1 MSIDE
6 LETQYGAP
14 SASGPDDLLPPQD
27 VNAERSVIGSMLM
40 SKDAIADVAE
50 QVRGEDF
57 YRPAHETIF
66 DAVIDLYGRGEPADA
81 ITVADE
87 LSHRLEFR
95 GFDHN
100 DGLESHMAS
109 YVEFLVDEDH
119 WTELQPQ
126 LERNDDGN
134 SHHRTLGTYLRMLAE
149 YRRIMD
155 SRDHGFHRDDYLLSM
170 DELEQ
175 IAAARTHPSHR
186 G

>member
-66 DAVIDLYGRGEPADA
+66 DAITEMLPDEVREPARPTLA
-81 ITVADE
+81 E
-87 LSHRLEFR
+87 LALTYP
-95 GFDHN
+95 
-100 DGLESHMAS
+100 DG
-109 YVEFLVDEDH
+109 VVPDEDR
-119 WTELQPQ
+119 WYAV
-126 LERNDDGN
+126 DG
-134 SHHRTLGTYLRMLAE
+134 GTDSQVE
-149 YRRIMD
+149 Y
-155 SRDHGFHRDDYLLSM
+155 G
-170 DELEQ
+170 E
-175 IAAARTHPSHR
+175 
-186 G
+186 